1 MTPVERAL
9 RGARNDA
16 RLYALSVFS
25 VAVAFVCLA
34 SAVLVVVNVHG
45 VHERWA
51 STGRLSVFLRPS
63 AAAESVAELESA
75 LKKTPGVVGV
85 QRISAE
91 QARSELGGKS
101 GDPVLEALPLDAF
114 APSLELELETAL
126 PKTRVEKLK
135 AQLGALPPVESIQSY
150 EAWSERLG
158 ALLTGGVSA
167 ALLLA
172 SVVFAAVVSVV
183 SSTIRLSL
191 ERRRIEVEVLK
202 LVGATDD
209 YVRRPFVFEGAAQ
222 GAIGAFLA
230 VLLLGVL
237 FVLVRVQVD
246 PSLFTLLGI
255 QPLFLPWF
263 VALALVLLGAVL
275 GASSARFS
283 LRKLL
288 RP

>member
-1 MTPVERAL
+1 MTPIDRAL

-34 SAVLVVVNVHG
+34 AAVLVVVNVNGIHQ
-45 VHERWA
+45 RWA
-51 STGRLSVFLRPS
+51 NTGRLSVFLKPDVS
-63 AAAESVAELESA
+63 NEDLEA
-75 LKKTPGVVGV
+75 LDRALSKTPGVVKV
-85 QRISAE
+85 TRVTRE
-91 QARSELGGKS
+91 DARNELGGRA
-101 GDPVLEALPLDAF
+101 GDPVIEALPLEAF
-114 APSLELELETAL
+114 TASFELELEASL
-126 PKTRVEKLK
+126 PQTRVEKLK
-135 AQLGALPPVESIQSY
+135 AQLGALPLVENVQSY

-172 SVVFAAVVSVV
+172 AIVFAAVVSVV

-222 GAIGAFLA
+222 GGIGAILA
-230 VLLLGVL
+230 LVLLGVL
-237 FVLVRVQVD
+237 FVIVRVQVD
-246 PSLFTLLGI
+246 PALFTLLGI

-263 VALALVLLGAVL
+263 VALALVLVGALL

-283 LRKLL
+283 LRRLL

>member
-1 MTPVERAL
+1 MTAIERAL

-34 SAVLVVVNVHG
+34 AAVLVVVNVNG
-45 VHERWA
+45 IHERWA
-51 STGRLSVFLRPS
+51 RTGRLSVFLKPDAS
-63 AAAESVAELESA
+63 STAIDELEGA
-75 LKKTPGVVGV
+75 LKKTPGIVRAKRV
-85 QRISAE
+85 SPE
-91 QARSELGGKS
+91 DARAELGGKA

-114 APSLELELETAL
+114 ATSLEVELETAL
-126 PKTRVEKLK
+126 PQTRVEKLK
-135 AQLGALPPVESIQSY
+135 AQLGALPPVESVQSY

-222 GAIGAFLA
+222 GAIGALLA
-230 VLLLGVL
+230 TLLLGVL
-237 FVLVRVQVD
+237 FVIVRVQVD
-246 PSLFTLLGI
+246 PALFTLLGI

-263 VALALVLLGAVL
+263 VALALVLLGGLL

-283 LRKLL
+283 LRRLL
-288 RP
+288 RS